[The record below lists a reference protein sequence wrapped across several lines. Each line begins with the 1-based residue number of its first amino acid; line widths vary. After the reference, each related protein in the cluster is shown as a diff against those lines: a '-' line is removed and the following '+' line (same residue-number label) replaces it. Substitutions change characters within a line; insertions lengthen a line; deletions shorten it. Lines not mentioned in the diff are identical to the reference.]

1 MAVSAYVFIEIAQ
14 GKAKELVDKIS
25 SITGVN
31 KAHVVTGPY
40 DAIAFVEA
48 NDINSLGAM
57 VVSQIQFLEGVI
69 RTQTNIVV
77 D

>member
-1 MAVSAYVFIEIAQ
+1 MAVSAYVFIEISQ
-14 GKAKELVDKIS
+14 GKAKDLVEKIAK
-25 SITGVN
+25 IEGVTR
-31 KAHVVTGPY
+31 AHVVTGPY

-48 NDINSLGAM
+48 GDINSLGAM

>member
-1 MAVSAYVFIEIAQ
+1 MAVSAYVFIEISQ
-14 GKAKELVDKIS
+14 GKAKDLVEKIAK
-25 SITGVN
+25 IEGVN
-31 KAHVVTGPY
+31 RAHVVTGPY

-48 NDINSLGAM
+48 SDINSLGAM

>member
-1 MAVSAYVFIEIAQ
+1 MAVSAYVFIEISQ
-14 GKAKELVDKIS
+14 GKAKDVIDKING
-25 SITGVN
+25 IDGVSR
-31 KAHVVTGPY
+31 AHVVTGPY

-48 NDINSLGAM
+48 SDINSLGAM

>member
-1 MAVSAYVFIEIAQ
+1 MAVSAYVFIEISQ
-14 GKAKELVDKIS
+14 GKAKEVIDKIS
-25 SITGVN
+25 GIEGVTR
-31 KAHVVTGPY
+31 AHVVTGPY

-48 NDINSLGAM
+48 GDINSLGAM
-57 VVSQIQFLEGVI
+57 VVSQIQFQEGVI